1 MRMRILRLGAVV
13 AAFVTTALAAGS
25 VPAGESPRT
34 AAMPDNP
41 FAAPSALPFQLP
53 PFDHIRDADYR
64 PAFEAG
70 MAEQLREVAAIA
82 HNPAPPTFANT
93 IVALERAGRV
103 LERVE
108 TTFSNLNAC
117 NTDPQMQQI
126 DTDMAPRLTAQRDAI
141 HLNAALWSRVD
152 ALYNRRESLHLD
164 AESLQLLTRYHTIFV
179 RAGARLNAEQQAR
192 LKDLNKQ
199 ISSLTTRFKQN
210 VLKATADAAVVVDDV
225 AQLDGL
231 TAEQAGAAAEA
242 AAARGLSGKWL
253 ITLQNTTNQPL
264 LTSLTN
270 RSLRERIYRASTSRG
285 LGEATDNTPVI
296 AELVRLRAE
305 RAALLGYS
313 DHAAYELAD
322 ESAGTPEAV
331 QGMIGQVA
339 PAALARA
346 RTEAADLQRIIDA
359 EAAAAEQPS
368 FALQPWDWFYYTEKV
383 RKARYDFDQAR
394 VAPYFELD
402 RVLKD
407 GVFYAAEQLYG
418 LTFRERHDLPVYQK
432 DVRVFEVFDANGK
445 PLALFLADYFARDNK
460 QGGAWMTAYVSQSR
474 LLQQKPVVAN
484 HLNIPKPQP
493 GQPVL
498 LTFDEVTTLFHEFGH
513 ALHGMLSNVHYPLL
527 SGTAVPRDFVEY
539 PSQYNEMWAREPSVV
554 AHYARHYQTGEPMPP
569 ELLARVLAA
578 QNFNQGYATLE
589 YLEAASLDQSW
600 HQITVAQAPAA
611 QQVPAFERTALEK
624 SGLDYAPVPPRY
636 HSTYFA
642 HIFEGGYSASYYAYL
657 WSEVLARDTGEWFHA
672 HGGLTRANGDY
683 LRTHVLSR
691 GRSEDPQ
698 LLFREFYGRAPEIGP
713 LLEYR
718 GLAGAG
724 GGAPAGAATGR

>member
-1 MRMRILRLGAVV
+1 MRIVCLGAL
-13 AAFVTTALAAGS
+13 AAFATALAAGD
-25 VPAGESPRT
+25 VAAGATPRT

-41 FAAPSALPFQLP
+41 FAAPSTLPFQLP
-53 PFDHIRDADYR
+53 PFDRIRDADYR

-70 MAEQLREVAAIA
+70 MDEQLGEVSAIA
-82 HNPAPPTFANT
+82 HNSAPPTFANT
-93 IVALERAGRV
+93 ILALERAGR
-103 LERVE
+103 LLDRVE

-164 AESLQLLTRYHTIFV
+164 PESLQLLTRYHTLFV
-179 RAGARLNAEQQAR
+179 RAGARLSAAQQAR

-199 ISSLTTRFKQN
+199 ISALTTRFKQN
-210 VLKATADAAVVVDDV
+210 VLKATADGAVIVDDV
-225 AQLDGL
+225 AELDGL
-231 TAEQAGAAAEA
+231 SAEQVGAAAA
-242 AAARGLSGKWL
+242 AASARGLTGKWL
-253 ITLQNTTNQPL
+253 IALQNTTNQPVL
-264 LTSLTN
+264 AQLTN
-270 RSLRERIYRASTSRG
+270 RSLRERIYRASTGRG
-285 LGEATDNTPVI
+285 VGGATDNTAVI
-296 AELVRLRAE
+296 AVLVLLRAE
-305 RAALLGYS
+305 RAALLGFP

-331 QGMIGQVA
+331 RGMIAQVA

-346 RTEAADLQRIIDA
+346 QAEAADMQRVIDA
-359 EAAAAEQPS
+359 ESASAGKAS
-368 FALQPWDWFYYTEKV
+368 FALQPWDWSFYAEKV
-383 RKARYDFDQAR
+383 RKSRYDFDQAL

-402 RVLKD
+402 HVLED
-407 GVFYAAEQLYG
+407 GVFYAAHQLYG
-418 LTFRERHDLPVYQK
+418 LSFRERHDLPVYQQ
-432 DVRVFEVFDANGK
+432 DVRVFEVFDADGK

-460 QGGAWMTAYVSQSR
+460 QGGAWMASYVSQSR

-484 HLNIPKPQP
+484 HLNVPKPQP

-498 LTFDEVTTLFHEFGH
+498 LTFDEVTTMFHEFGH
-513 ALHGMLSNVHYPLL
+513 ALHGMLSDVHYPLL

-569 ELLARVLAA
+569 ELLAKVLAA

-589 YLEAASLDQSW
+589 YLEAALLDQAW
-600 HQITVAQAPAA
+600 HQITVAQAPSA
-611 QQVPAFERTALEK
+611 QRVPAFERDALQA

-642 HIFEGGYSASYYAYL
+642 HIFQGGYSAGYYAYL
-657 WSEVLARDTGEWFHA
+657 WSEVLARDTGQWFHT

-683 LRTHVLSR
+683 LRKHVLAR

-698 LLFREFYGRAPEIGP
+698 VLFREFYGRAPEIGP

-724 GGAPAGAATGR
+724 GGQPGVANGS